1 MNNTNV
7 PSANTAT
14 GLRRLIDFRPG
25 EGRLVAWAFLYLFAV
40 FSSYYVIRPIR
51 DEVGLA
57 GGVSNLSWL
66 FTGTLVAMMTVNPA
80 FAVLVRRLPRI
91 RFITIAYRFFILNLL
106 VFLVL
111 FRISSGTANVWV
123 GRAFFIWT
131 SVFNLFVVSV
141 FWAFMV
147 DIFTN
152 EQGKRLFG
160 FIGAAA
166 TLGGIC
172 GATITAS
179 AVKSVGVPSLLIC
192 AAVLIEV
199 GVFAARR
206 LGRLGQAA
214 ETAPMEQPAPA
225 GDRPIGGSVFAG
237 FTHALHDPYLLHI
250 SLYMLLYTIL
260 STFLYFKQATI
271 VDRSLTDRAARA
283 AFFARIDL
291 MVNVL
296 TLGAQFFLTGRV
308 MKRAGMAL
316 TLAFVPAVTA
326 AGFLLVGFMPVPA
339 IVVGFIVL
347 RRTSNFAF
355 ARPTREVLFT
365 VLSRE
370 DKYKTKNFIDT
381 VVYRL
386 GDQVGAWSSTLVTW
400 AGLGT
405 ASIEWIAVPLALA
418 WVGNAWWLGRKQ
430 ERDAQ
435 TMACTSSGR
444 SIKGGWVGQP
454 SQSPTTP

>member
-1 MNNTNV
+1 M
-7 PSANTAT
+7 
-14 GLRRLIDFRPG
+14 
-25 EGRLVAWAFLYLFAV
+25 
-40 FSSYYVIRPIR
+40 
-51 DEVGLA
+51 
-57 GGVSNLSWL
+57 
-66 FTGTLVAMMTVNPA
+66 
-80 FAVLVRRLPRI
+80 LVRRLPRI
-91 RFITIAYRFFILNLL
+91 RFISVAYRFFIFNLL
-106 VFLVL
+106 AFLVL
-111 FRISSGTANVWV
+111 FRISSGTATVWV

-141 FWAFMV
+141 FWEFMV
-147 DIFTN
+147 DIFTS

-179 AVKSVGVPSLLIC
+179 AVRSVGVQSLLIC

-206 LGRLGQAA
+206 LGRFGQAPEPA
-214 ETAPMEQPAPA
+214 AVDQPAPA
-225 GDRPIGGSVFAG
+225 GDRPIGGSIIAG
-237 FTHALHDPYLLHI
+237 FTHAFHDPYLLQI
-250 SLYMLLYTIL
+250 CLYMLLYTIL

-271 VDRSLTDRAARA
+271 VDRSFADRAART

-296 TLGAQFFLTGRV
+296 TLGAQLFLTAKV

-316 TLAFVPAVTA
+316 TLAFVPALTA
-326 AGFLLVGFMPVPA
+326 AGFLLIGFMPVPA
-339 IVVGFIVL
+339 LVVGFIVL

-365 VLSRE
+365 VLRRE

-386 GDQVGAWSSTLVTW
+386 GDQVGAWTSTLVIW

-405 ASIEWIAVPLALA
+405 AAIGWIAVPLALA

-430 ERDAQ
+430 EREAQ
-435 TMACTSSGR
+435 IMAYTSSAR
-444 SIKGGWVGQP
+444 SIKGGWGRQP
-454 SQSPTTP
+454 SQAPTTP